1 MKQMITDTRR
11 FRSPSGSFL
20 FCANG
25 LSSAFRFVLFGLI
38 ISGVCGCRDESR
50 FRPKV
55 GGGLKRDSGDDTP
68 ALPPEASNPV
78 VVDNSTATRRMD
90 DEKPATNP
98 LPTAPESSPTPQ
110 EAPRIT
116 APAATKKVGSPRTR
130 KSGVAGQTPTGLKLE
145 CDGTHFFGPLL
156 LKRLLANPDKRTVW
170 QLTSSID
177 EEKPSGSAVCLQF
190 ETEGDNPADWVQKRM
205 KARMFV
211 QTSAGAPIFFTA
223 IDSAVEIEFSIWD
236 EEGVEGRLLS
246 GELQST
252 AGDRPVTCQGSFV
265 TGRQDSGSGQG
276 ESE

>member
-1 MKQMITDTRR
+1 MNQMITDTRR
-11 FRSPSGSFL
+11 FQSPSGSFHFL
-20 FCANG
+20 AKGF
-25 LSSAFRFVLFGLI
+25 SSAFRVVLIGLI

-55 GGGLKRDSGDDTP
+55 GGGLKRDSGDDPP
-68 ALPPEASNPV
+68 ALPSDAPNPV
-78 VVDNSTATRRMD
+78 VVANPTTTRRMD
-90 DEKPATNP
+90 DEKPAANP
-98 LPTAPESSPTPQ
+98 LPTAPDSSPMPR
-110 EAPRIT
+110 EASGTT
-116 APAATKKVGSPRTR
+116 APVATRKVGSPRAR
-130 KSGVAGQTPTGLKLE
+130 KPGVAGQSPTGLKLE
-145 CDGTHFFGPLL
+145 CDGSHFIRPLL
-156 LKRLLANPDKRTVW
+156 LKRLLQTPDKRTVW
-170 QLTSSID
+170 QLTSSLD
-177 EEKPSGSAVCLQF
+177 EDKPSGPAVCLQF
-190 ETEGDNPADWVQKRM
+190 ETEGDNPENWVEKRM

-211 QTSAGAPIFFTA
+211 QTSAGAPIFFTS